1 MKKLI
6 IFALSCLLLINYIS
20 PITVYAKEK
29 PPSVSADSAVLLDA
43 NTGKILYSKNP
54 DSAYPPASTT
64 KIMTALLVLE
74 KGNLDSYVTVGKN
87 PPRVDGTRLGLIEGE
102 KLKVRDLLYGLLLAS
117 DNDCAEA
124 LAEYT
129 GGSLN
134 KFVGQMNKRAKELGA
149 SHTHFE
155 NPSGLFNKNHKV
167 SSRDLAIIMNKLTD
181 NPEYSKIATTLS
193 YTIKPTNKS
202 SSPRTVWNENKLVQ
216 KQSRYYYEGALG
228 GKTGYTI
235 QSLHSYVAAAT
246 HGDHKLI
253 VALVH
258 DKNKTFFPDAISLFN
273 YGFNNFKL
281 EKLYSKGDLVTTY
294 TKDDLSIPL
303 MAESD
308 FYYTRSID
316 DRSTPVL
323 NLKDKALNLKSFKA
337 GDTVEE
343 ATISFNGTTIGSLK
357 LVSNVDHAAKTMFN
371 QHPIQLLHMDNTQYA
386 IIIASLLAL
395 IGITII
401 VIKKYISI

>member
-6 IFALSCLLLINYIS
+6 IFAVSFLLLINYIN
-20 PITVYAKEK
+20 PIRIYAKEK

-43 NTGKILYSKNP
+43 NTGKILFSKNP

-74 KGNLDSYVTVGKN
+74 KGDLDSYVTVGKN
-87 PPRVDGTRLGLIEGE
+87 PPKVDGTRLGLIEGE

-124 LAEYT
+124 LAEHV

-134 KFVGQMNKRAKELGA
+134 KFVEKMNKRAVELGA
-149 SHTHFE
+149 SHTHFA

-167 SSRDLAIIMNKLTD
+167 SSRDLALMMEKLSE

-202 SSPRTVWNENKLVQ
+202 SSPRTVWNENRLVQ
-216 KQSRYYYEGALG
+216 KQSHYYYEGSLG
-228 GKTGYTI
+228 GKTGYTV

-246 HGDHKLI
+246 RGGHKLI
-253 VALVH
+253 VALIH
-258 DKNKTFFPDAISLFN
+258 DKNKTFFPDTISLFN

-281 EKLYSKGDLVTTY
+281 EKLYSKGELVTTY

-303 MAESD
+303 IAESD
-308 FYYTRSID
+308 FYYTKSID
-316 DRSTPVL
+316 DKSVPVF
-323 NLKDKALNLKSFKA
+323 NLSDKKLDSKSFKA
-337 GDTVEE
+337 GEPVEE
-343 ATISFNGTTIGSLK
+343 AVISFNGSNIGSLK
-357 LVSNVDHAAKTMFN
+357 LLSGVDHNSKTLFN
-371 QHPIQLLHMDNTQYA
+371 QHSSQLLHMENTQYTV
-386 IIIASLLAL
+386 IIISLIVL